1 VSRAVPAASAVGV
14 DVGGTSTKGLRL
26 SPDGAVLAE
35 HRRPTPS
42 PDPDGRRT
50 AATVAAVVDAL
61 GADPQDAVGVAL
73 PGVVDEAA
81 GTAVLSVNLGWRD
94 VPATR
99 VLEDALGRP
108 VVLAHDVRAGAVA
121 EDAAAAGRSGGADG
135 TDAAEGTGGVSVFVA
150 VGTGLAAAVLVDGRP
165 LVAGGWAGE
174 VGQLLLVDGPHAGL
188 RVEQVASAAATA
200 RRAGAPDALTVAQ
213 RVRAGDPAAS
223 AVWQETVEALA
234 GALAGLVVAVAPTRV
249 VVGGGLA
256 LAGDLL
262 LDPLAAELARRTPGL
277 RAPRLLPAVHGDT
290 AAARGAAMLARAA
303 QSRRSSR
310 AVVLG

>member
-1 VSRAVPAASAVGV
+1 MSPAVPTASAVGV
-14 DVGGTSTKGLRL
+14 DVGGTSTKGLRIG
-26 SPDGAVLAE
+26 PDGAVLAE

-50 AATVAAVVDAL
+50 AETVAAVVDAL
-61 GADPQDAVGVAL
+61 GADPRDAVGVAL
-73 PGVVDEAA
+73 PGVVDEVA

-99 VLEDALGRP
+99 LLEGALGRP

-121 EDAAAAGRSGGADG
+121 EDAAAAGASGDVPSG
-135 TDAAEGTGGVSVFVA
+135 EVSVFVA

-188 RVEQVASAAATA
+188 RVEEVASAAATA
-200 RRAGAPDALTVAQ
+200 RRAGAPDALTVAR
-213 RVRAGDPAAS
+213 RVRAGDPAAR
-223 AVWQETVEALA
+223 AVWRETVEALA
-234 GALAGLVVAVAPTRV
+234 GALAGLVVAVAPSRV
-249 VVGGGLA
+249 VMGGGLA

-277 RAPRLLPAVHGDT
+277 RAPHLLPAVHGDT

-303 QSRRSSR
+303 QDRHPST
-310 AVVLG
+310 APVPG